1 MSFIKSLFGSLFSGA
16 VGGTETA
23 GAAGPAP
30 AKSMEHK
37 GFTGSA
43 APFEHEGRYQTAGT
57 IEKEIDGVRR
67 QHRFIRADSHPSMD
81 QAVEF
86 SIQKGC
92 QIVDQM
98 GERVF
103 AERT

>member
-1 MSFIKSLFGSLFSGA
+1 MSFLKSLFGKFSA
-16 VGGTETA
+16 PGGTRPVSSETV
-23 GAAGPAP
+23 AP
-30 AKSMEHK
+30 AKSVEHK
-37 GFTGSA
+37 GFTVSA
-43 APFEHEGRYQTAGT
+43 APFEQDGRYQTAGT
-57 IEKEIDGVRR
+57 IEKQIDGVRR
-67 QHRFIRADSHPSMD
+67 QHRFIRADSHPAMD

-103 AERT
+103 AERE

>member
-1 MSFIKSLFGSLFSGA
+1 MSFLKSLLGKLSSGA
-16 VGGTETA
+16 AA
-23 GAAGPAP
+23 GATPKAAAP
-30 AKSMEHK
+30 AKSIEHK
-37 GFTGSA
+37 GFTVSA
-43 APFEHEGRYQTAGT
+43 APFEQDGRYQTAGT
-57 IEKEIDGVRR
+57 IEKEIDGVRK
-67 QHRFIRADSHPSMD
+67 QHRFIRADSHPSVD

-103 AERT
+103 AERE

>member
-1 MSFIKSLFGSLFSGA
+1 MSFLKSLFGRFTSGA
-16 VGGTETA
+16 GGAVAPKTTV
-23 GAAGPAP
+23 AA
-30 AKSMEHK
+30 AKSIEHK
-37 GFTGSA
+37 GFTVSA
-43 APFEHEGRYQTAGT
+43 APFEQEGRYQTAGT
-57 IEKEIDGVRR
+57 IEKEVDGVRK

-103 AERT
+103 AERG

>member
-1 MSFIKSLFGSLFSGA
+1 MSFLKSLLDKFSSGMGGSGA
-16 VGGTETA
+16 PDS
-23 GAAGPAP
+23 AAAP
-30 AKSMEHK
+30 AKSVEHK
-37 GFTGSA
+37 GFTVSA
-43 APFEHEGRYQTAGT
+43 EPFEQDGRYQTAGT
-57 IEKEIDGVRR
+57 IEKEVDGVRR
-67 QHRFIRADSHPSMD
+67 RHRFIRADSHPAMD

-103 AERT
+103 AERE

>member
-1 MSFIKSLFGSLFSGA
+1 MSLLKTLLGKFSGA
-16 VGGTETA
+16 GGP
-23 GAAGPAP
+23 AAPNAAAP
-30 AKSMEHK
+30 AKSIEHK
-37 GFTGSA
+37 GFTVSA
-43 APFEHEGRYQTAGT
+43 APFEQYGRYQTAGT

-67 QHRFIRADSHPSMD
+67 QHRFIRADSHPSLE

-103 AERT
+103 AERA

>member
-1 MSFIKSLFGSLFSGA
+1 MSLFKSLFGNLLSG
-16 VGGTETA
+16 A
-23 GAAGPAP
+23 GAASPKATAAAAP

-37 GFTGSA
+37 GFTVSA
-43 APFEHEGRYQTAGT
+43 APFEQDGRYQTAGT
-57 IEKEIDGVRR
+57 IEKDVDGVRK
-67 QHRFIRADSHPSMD
+67 QHRFIRADSHPSID

>member
-1 MSFIKSLFGSLFSGA
+1 MSFLGSLLAKFSA
-16 VGGTETA
+16 GGSSGEPKV
-23 GAAGPAP
+23 PATP
-30 AKSMEHK
+30 AKSVEHK
-37 GFTGSA
+37 GFAVSA
-43 APFEHEGRYQTAGT
+43 TPFEHEGRYQTSGT

-67 QHRFIRADSHPSMD
+67 QHRFIRADSHPSAD

-98 GERVF
+98 GGRVF
-103 AERT
+103 A

>member
-1 MSFIKSLFGSLFSGA
+1 MSLFKSLFGNLFSGT
-16 VGGTETA
+16 G
-23 GAAGPAP
+23 GAAPPKAAAAP
-30 AKSMEHK
+30 DKSIEHK
-37 GFTGSA
+37 GFTVSA
-43 APFEHEGRYQTAGT
+43 APFEQDGRYQTAGT
-57 IEKEIDGVRR
+57 IEKDVDGVRK

>member
-1 MSFIKSLFGSLFSGA
+1 MSLFKSLFGNLLSG
-16 VGGTETA
+16 G
-23 GAAGPAP
+23 GAAAASPKAAAAP
-30 AKSMEHK
+30 AKSIEHK
-37 GFTGSA
+37 EFTVSA
-43 APFEHEGRYQTAGT
+43 APFEQDGRYQTAGT
-57 IEKEIDGVRR
+57 IEKDVDGVRK
-67 QHRFIRADSHPSMD
+67 QHRFIRADSHLSMD

-103 AERT
+103 AERS

>member
-1 MSFIKSLFGSLFSGA
+1 MSFLKSLFGKLSSA
-16 VGGTETA
+16 AAT
-23 GAAGPAP
+23 GAAPKMAAA
-30 AKSMEHK
+30 AKSIEHK
-37 GFTGSA
+37 GFTVSA
-43 APFEHEGRYQTAGT
+43 APFEQDGRYQTAGT
-57 IEKEIDGVRR
+57 IEKEIDGVRK
-67 QHRFIRADSHPSMD
+67 QHRFIRADSHPSAD

-103 AERT
+103 AERE

>member
-1 MSFIKSLFGSLFSGA
+1 MSLLKTLFGKFSGA
-16 VGGTETA
+16 GGPAAPNATA
-23 GAAGPAP
+23 AP
-30 AKSMEHK
+30 AKSVEHK
-37 GFTGSA
+37 GFTVSA
-43 APFEHEGRYQTAGT
+43 APFEQDGRYQTAGT

-67 QHRFIRADSHPSMD
+67 QHRFIRADSHPAMD

-103 AERT
+103 AERE